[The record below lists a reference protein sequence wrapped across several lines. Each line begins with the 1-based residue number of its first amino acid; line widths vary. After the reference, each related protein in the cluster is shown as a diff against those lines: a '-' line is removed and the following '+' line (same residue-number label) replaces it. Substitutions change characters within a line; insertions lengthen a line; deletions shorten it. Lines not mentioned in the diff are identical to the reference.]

1 MEKQQIVKALECCVK
16 TQSICDCEE
25 MGCPALTKQGCQFYL
40 RTDEDYEGVIF
51 VELIKEAISL
61 IRDQE
66 KRIEELENI
75 CESYALQY
83 GTATDKEV
91 FLKKKRA
98 DTVAKTEYQMI
109 LSLLPSMSPQ
119 NNFWRKPHER
129 TRRNRGSL
137 WIAARR
143 QASRSSSSSGAT

>member
-1 MEKQQIVKALECCVK
+1 MEKEQIVKALECCVK

-51 VELIKEAISL
+51 VELIKEALSL
-61 IRDQE
+61 IREQE

-91 FLKKKRA
+91 FLKKERA
-98 DTVAKTEYQMI
+98 DTVRKMQEMLLAKKVTYGNITFRVVPVDDIDQIANKLMEGTE
-109 LSLLPSMSPQ
+109 
-119 NNFWRKPHER
+119 
-129 TRRNRGSL
+129 
-137 WIAARR
+137 
-143 QASRSSSSSGAT
+143 

>member
-16 TQSICDCEE
+16 TQSKCDCEE
-25 MGCPALTKQGCQFYL
+25 MGCPALTKQGCKFYL

-51 VELIKEAISL
+51 VELIKEALSL
-61 IRDQE
+61 IREQE

-91 FLKKKRA
+91 FLKKERA
-98 DTVAKTEYQMI
+98 ATVRKMQE
-109 LSLLPSMSPQ
+109 LLCEDRVSNDPVV
-119 NNFWRKPHER
+119 
-129 TRRNRGSL
+129 
-137 WIAARR
+137 IAVNVAAN
-143 QASRSSSSSGAT
+143 QLLEENT

>member
-98 DTVAKTEYQMI
+98 DTVRKMQELLCEDRVSNDSVVIAVNVAAKQ
-109 LSLLPSMSPQ
+109 LL
-119 NNFWRKPHER
+119 EE
-129 TRRNRGSL
+129 T
-137 WIAARR
+137 
-143 QASRSSSSSGAT
+143 T